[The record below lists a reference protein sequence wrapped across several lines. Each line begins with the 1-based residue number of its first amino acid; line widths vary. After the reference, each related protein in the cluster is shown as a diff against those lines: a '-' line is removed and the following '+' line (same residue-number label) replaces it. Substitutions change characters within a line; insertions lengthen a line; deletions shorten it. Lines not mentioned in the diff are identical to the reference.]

1 MSSDKNTN
9 GAFRVWAKVQLY
21 VSAVGMQKANSL
33 VLVNGA
39 VYSFIFPTTIV
50 LHDDKLLAWYKPI
63 SYIGIYALFLAML
76 IILINLNLMKRR
88 NTSYSLK
95 MLMTIIVLFS
105 GFIFLFQIALIL
117 PAILLL
123 IAGGTQLYSIIHE

>member
-21 VSAVGMQKANSL
+21 LSSVGIQKAYSL

-50 LHDDKLLAWYKPI
+50 LNDDRLLAWYKPI
-63 SYIGIYALFLAML
+63 SYIGIYALLLAML

-95 MLMTIIVLFS
+95 MLMTIILLFS
-105 GFIFLFQIALIL
+105 GFIFLFQIALIV
-117 PAILLL
+117 PAILLF